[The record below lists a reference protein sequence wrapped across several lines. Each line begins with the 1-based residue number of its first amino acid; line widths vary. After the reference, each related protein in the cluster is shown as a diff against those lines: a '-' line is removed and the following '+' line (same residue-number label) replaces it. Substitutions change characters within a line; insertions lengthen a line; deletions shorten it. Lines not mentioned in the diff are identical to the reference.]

1 MKALITLICF
11 SNIIAQTVEWDAQ
24 AYAAGNKLQYEAA
37 LYFIKK
43 SNLNL
48 ANKKIL
54 DVGCGTGEITGYLAQ
69 TALWAHGIDASK
81 NMIDYAQEKQTGE
94 HDNISFEQ
102 CPIEDYYTEERFDIA
117 TSFSCFHWFSDQQKA
132 LERMANTLH
141 AQGEI
146 FLDVMTTDIP
156 SLTGFPILEQM
167 LNELDSSTPIGEQL
181 AHTFITC
188 QELKDM
194 VTNAGFEIIRCEKQ
208 ICDVIFTNER
218 EVRAFITPVMMTRTF
233 MKALSPEKQLAFLN
247 EYIERLLLI
256 MKRTDD
262 GGFIEPV
269 ASTIIHARKKAK

>member
-11 SNIIAQTVEWDAQ
+11 SSIMAQTVEWDAE

-37 LYFIKK
+37 LYFIKE
-43 SNLNL
+43 SNLNI

-54 DVGCGTGEITGYLAQ
+54 DVGCGTSEITGYLAQ
-69 TALWAHGIDASK
+69 DALWVHGIDASK
-81 NMIDYAQEKQTGE
+81 NMIDYAQKKQQYE

-102 CPIEDYYTEERFDIA
+102 CPIEDFYTEAKFDVA
-117 TSFSCFHWFSDQQKA
+117 TSFSCFHWFSDQPKA
-132 LERMANTLH
+132 LKRMANSLH

-167 LNELDSSTPIGEQL
+167 LNELDSLTPISEQL

-194 VTNAGFEIIRCEKQ
+194 VINAGFEIIVCEKQ
-208 ICDVIFTNER
+208 ICDVIFANES
-218 EVRAFITPVMMTRTF
+218 EVKAFISPVLMTRTF
-233 MKALSPEKQLAFLN
+233 MKQLSPEKQLAFLN
-247 EYIERLLLI
+247 EYIERLLVI
-256 MKRTDD
+256 MQRTED
-262 GGFIEPV
+262 GGFVEPV
-269 ASTIIHARKKAK
+269 ASTIIHARKKRE